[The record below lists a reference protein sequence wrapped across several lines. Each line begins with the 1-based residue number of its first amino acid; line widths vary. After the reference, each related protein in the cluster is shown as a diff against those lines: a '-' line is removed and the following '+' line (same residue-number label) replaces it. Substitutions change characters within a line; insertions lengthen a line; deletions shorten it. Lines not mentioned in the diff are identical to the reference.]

1 MTNEVPAKGAFW
13 QFAVQAWR
21 QPGVERA
28 CLALQDSFSVPVT
41 AVLLGGWLGRAG
53 YPADEALARQAM
65 ALVEEWEAQRLAPLR
80 ALRRQVAAR
89 AEWREWKR
97 LLQDAEL
104 EGERLLL
111 ETLEQLVGQHP
122 RAAQPT
128 ITLHAWW
135 LLLVPQGAS
144 CEGITALLQQLG
156 ELLVPPDAAQAQ

>member
-1 MTNEVPAKGAFW
+1 MSNETPVSVPFW

-28 CLALQDSFSVPVT
+28 CLTLQDNFSVPVT

-53 YPADEALARQAM
+53 YPADEAMARQAL
-65 ALVEEWEAQRLAPLR
+65 AIIDEWEAQRLAPLR
-80 ALRRQVAAR
+80 ALRRQVAAQP
-89 AEWREWKR
+89 AWREWKR

-111 ETLEQLVGQHP
+111 ETLEQLVNQHP
-122 RAAQPT
+122 REAQAAS
-128 ITLHAWW
+128 TLHPWW

-144 CEGITALLQQLG
+144 CEGITAELETLG
-156 ELLVPPDAAQAQ
+156 ALLVPDAAQ

>member
-1 MTNEVPAKGAFW
+1 MSNETPVSVPFW

-28 CLALQDSFSVPVT
+28 CLVLQDSFSVPVT

-53 YPADEALARQAM
+53 YPADEALARQAL
-65 ALVEEWEAQRLAPLR
+65 ALIDEWEAQRLAPLR
-80 ALRRQVAAR
+80 ALRRQVATQPA
-89 AEWREWKR
+89 WREWKR

-111 ETLEQLVGQHP
+111 EILEQLVNQHP
-122 RAAQPT
+122 REAQAAS
-128 ITLHAWW
+128 TLHAWW

-144 CEGITALLQQLG
+144 CEGITAELETLG
-156 ELLVPPDAAQAQ
+156 ALLVPDAAQ

>member
-21 QPGVERA
+21 QPGVELA

-41 AVLLGGWLGRAG
+41 AVLLGGWLGRSG
-53 YPADEALARQAM
+53 YPADEALARQAI
-65 ALVEEWEAQRLAPLR
+65 ALVEEWETQRLAPLR
-80 ALRRQVAAR
+80 ALRRQVAAQP
-89 AEWREWKR
+89 AWREWKR

-111 ETLEQLVGQHP
+111 EALEQLVGQHP

-128 ITLHAWW
+128 TTLYAWW
-135 LLLVPQGAS
+135 ILLVPQSAS
-144 CEGITALLQQLG
+144 CEGITGLLEQLG
-156 ELLVPPDAAQAQ
+156 ELLAPDAAPVQ

>member
-1 MTNEVPAKGAFW
+1 MSNETPASMPFW

-28 CLALQDSFSVPVT
+28 CLVLQDSFSVPVT

-53 YPADEALARQAM
+53 YPADEALARQAL
-65 ALVEEWEAQRLAPLR
+65 ALIDEWEAQRLAPLR
-80 ALRRQVAAR
+80 ALRRHVAAQP
-89 AEWREWKR
+89 AWREWKR

-111 ETLEQLVGQHP
+111 ETLEQLVSQHP
-122 RAAQPT
+122 REMQAGSS
-128 ITLHAWW
+128 LHAWW

-144 CEGITALLQQLG
+144 CEGITAELETLG
-156 ELLVPPDAAQAQ
+156 GLFVPGAAQ